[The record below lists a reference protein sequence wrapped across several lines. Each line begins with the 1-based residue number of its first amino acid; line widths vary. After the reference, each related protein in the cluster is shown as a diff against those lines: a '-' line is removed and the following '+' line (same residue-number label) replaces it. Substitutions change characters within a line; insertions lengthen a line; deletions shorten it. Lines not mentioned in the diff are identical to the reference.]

1 MLNLRR
7 FHIRTLSTVT
17 RLMLIYAVISAA
29 ALGLVLTQVIRTYAS
44 HAKSVIISDLGE
56 EVPGFANAAN
66 LRPANED
73 IYSFAR
79 SYLSSH
85 VVSNQH
91 ILFIDIFGHTV
102 LGSIGSSGVIT
113 LDRVSGFLANPPR
126 TTTFVT
132 STLKS
137 TPYLV
142 MGSPIIENGNV
153 LGSLVGVTSL
163 SELQRQEG
171 QVMLLAGTEALV
183 ALIFSIAAGYFLLR
197 RVMHAVGKVTETA
210 VEISRG
216 DLDRRIDLR
225 GQSDEVGR
233 LALAFDEMI
242 SRISNTMDSQRRLL
256 ADVSHQLKT
265 PLTVIRGNLELVSRS
280 KDLDKAELDEVIGVV
295 ISETDY
301 MKAML
306 EGLLMLE
313 RMSEGGSLDEQV
325 VDLRSFISDVFT
337 SALTLGKR
345 DWHLGDVP
353 DLLVSIDGPK
363 VRGALLNLLDNAEKA
378 TTEGE
383 FVSLFVVSH
392 NGYLDMSVADSGS
405 GIGSEYLDRI
415 FERFERGT
423 SRDQRGAGLG
433 LAIVQAV
440 AKAHG
445 GTVKVDTVIGSGST
459 FTMRFPSSRVV
470 TRE

>member
-1 MLNLRR
+1 M
-7 FHIRTLSTVT
+7 
-17 RLMLIYAVISAA
+17 
-29 ALGLVLTQVIRTYAS
+29 
-44 HAKSVIISDLGE
+44 
-56 EVPGFANAAN
+56 
-66 LRPANED
+66 
-73 IYSFAR
+73 
-79 SYLSSH
+79 
-85 VVSNQH
+85 
-91 ILFIDIFGHTV
+91 
-102 LGSIGSSGVIT
+102 
-113 LDRVSGFLANPPR
+113 DRVSGFLANPPR

-313 RMSEGGSLDEQV
+313 RMSEGGSLDEQI
-325 VDLRSFISDVFT
+325 VDLRSFISEVFT

-383 FVSLFVVSH
+383 FVSLSVVSH

-423 SRDQRGAGLG
+423 SSDQRGAGLG

-440 AKAHG
+440 VKAHG

-470 TRE
+470 PRE

>member
-1 MLNLRR
+1 
-7 FHIRTLSTVT
+7 
-17 RLMLIYAVISAA
+17 MLIYAVISAA

-91 ILFIDIFGHTV
+91 ILFINIFGHTV
-102 LGSIGSSGVIT
+102 LGSAGSSQVIG
-113 LDRVSGFLANPPR
+113 LDRVSTLLANPPR

-242 SRISNTMDSQRRLL
+242 SRISHTMDSQRRLL

-280 KDLDKAELDEVIGVV
+280 KDLDKGELDEVIGVV

-301 MKAML
+301 MKTML
-306 EGLLMLE
+306 DGLLMLE
-313 RMSEGGSLDEQV
+313 RMSEGGSIDEQI
-325 VDLRSFISDVFT
+325 VDLRSFISEVFT

-353 DLLVSIDGPK
+353 DLLVRLDGPK

-383 FVSLFVVSH
+383 FVSLSVVSH

-405 GIGSEYLDRI
+405 GIGAEYLGRI
-415 FERFERGT
+415 FERFERGS

-470 TRE
+470 PRE

>member
-102 LGSIGSSGVIT
+102 LGSIGSSGVIS

>member
-102 LGSIGSSGVIT
+102 LGSIGSSGVIS

-142 MGSPIIENGNV
+142 MVSPIIENGNV